1 MTEAYVTLF
10 FGGLPLEVAE
20 TMLRSLRAVDA
31 RRPIVLLTLD
41 DADDADDADA
51 EACDR
56 LRRRFAPLH
65 VHRVPR
71 LRGTGCRGTDAARFA
86 LQRRASEDAART
98 VFSSF
103 HAFNLT
109 SYARVLWVELDQ
121 LVLRP
126 LEPLWRLPLPAT
138 AAAAAAAV
146 LTEGCAT
153 EYEDAAQGANLSHA
167 RKYNTGVVLLAPNRT
182 DFAALLEAMHTR
194 SYTCTDGFQTLW
206 NRVLARRT
214 VCVHHTYNCIEH
226 QRAAFAPRCLLPNAS
241 TPHVVHFAGA
251 SKPWLQPPSDRAR
264 QSAGYAQWRR
274 YRYSR

>member
-1 MTEAYVTLF
+1 MAEAYATLF

-31 RRPIVLLTLD
+31 RRPVVMLTL
-41 DADDADDADA
+41 DDADDADA

-56 LRRRFAPLH
+56 LRRRFAPLR

-71 LRGTGCRGTDAARFA
+71 LRGTGCRSTDAARFA
-86 LQRRASEDAART
+86 LQRRASEDAALS

-251 SKPWLQPPSDRAR
+251 SKRVAAAAAAGPSA

-274 YRYSR
+274 HRYSR